1 MKCTSV
7 LPVCTCVYH
16 LNAPG
21 ESGVGMIPPGT
32 GVTEGCDM
40 PCGCWNTNLGLLQK
54 QHELPNTESF
64 IQNKEH
70 FNHLGLLPSP
80 RQQLVWDI

>member
-32 GVTEGCDM
+32 GLRRVVTYRVGA
-40 PCGCWNTNLGLLQK
+40 GTQ
-54 QHELPNTESF
+54 S
-64 IQNKEH
+64 
-70 FNHLGLLPSP
+70 
-80 RQQLVWDI
+80 